1 MVMYG
6 STLLKKRF
14 LRFFMPP
21 LLLYSTSFL
30 FAQAIYNIQFDFPS
44 NDYFKNF
51 GLIRYDPYLL
61 YIGVQAI
68 AISLLAVYWRYSAYF
83 RRHKK
88 SKSAAGEKKETDKI
102 LENDGKSYNSV
113 KEDEQ
118 AQSSQ
123 LRRSNSQVGNATDS
137 ESESDM
143 ELDNPDIRQQILERI
158 QDNSSLN
165 QMPLEEREKLQARQL
180 ETFGKKG
187 KRDKFMEIVIDVVTA
202 IKNALHITWQM
213 FLQNSYLITLFGLLL
228 CSLLSVTI
236 FNFIYLIFFVVFLL
250 SMKIAFIFWG
260 VLVLYTESVILVI
273 YVWQVT
279 WTEDFDDTTA
289 ASLFGLQ
296 HYDFLLKGLAI
307 PLFILI
313 FSMLQL
319 QIIRLV
325 KMRLKQQGKSL
336 RKSNISEIEE
346 NDDLDK
352 VSYPRFL
359 LILINTITMIRD
371 NYSLVFCYFFFFF
384 VAILGSYDLFSLS
397 FVFLFYI
404 FLSMLY
410 PPFSLSPLVFLI
422 QKPSLLFYPLSS
434 FPFSLLSL
442 PFLLFPPLPSLLFPP
457 LLLSIFF
464 FLPFF
469 SSSLLSSPF
478 PPFLLSGKFFSQ
490 TIFVN
495 TMLASLN

>member
-1 MVMYG
+1 
-6 STLLKKRF
+6 
-14 LRFFMPP
+14 MPP
-21 LLLYSTSFL
+21 LLIYSTTFL
-30 FAQAIYNIQFDFPS
+30 IAQAIYNIQFDFPS

-51 GLIRYDPYLL
+51 GLVRYDPYLL
-61 YIGVQAI
+61 YIGVQAV

-88 SKSAAGEKKETDKI
+88 SKSDTDGSGKKETDKI
-102 LENDGKSYNSV
+102 LENDAKSYDSV

-118 AQSSQ
+118 VPSSQ
-123 LRRSNSQVGNATDS
+123 LRRSRSVGNATDS

-143 ELDNPDIRQQILERI
+143 ELDNPEIRQQILERL
-158 QDNSSLN
+158 QEGNNKLN
-165 QMPLEEREKLQARQL
+165 QMPLTEKEKLQARRLDTLGQ
-180 ETFGKKG
+180 KG
-187 KRDKFMEIVIDVVTA
+187 KREQLMEFVIDVVGA
-202 IKNALHITWQM
+202 IKNALQITWQI

-279 WTEDFDDTTA
+279 WTEDLDDSTTA
-289 ASLFGLQ
+289 TLFGLQ

-325 KMRLKQQGKSL
+325 KMRLKEQGKTL
-336 RKSNISEIEE
+336 RKSNITEIEE

-359 LILINTITMIRD
+359 LIIINTITMIRD
-371 NYSLVFCYFFFFF
+371 NYSLLFCYFFFFF

-397 FVFLFYI
+397 
-404 FLSMLY
+404 
-410 PPFSLSPLVFLI
+410 LVF
-422 QKPSLLFYPLSS
+422 PFNFFPLY
-434 FPFSLLSL
+434 FSA
-442 PFLLFPPLPSLLFPP
+442 
-457 LLLSIFF
+457 
-464 FLPFF
+464 
-469 SSSLLSSPF
+469 LLSS
-478 PPFLLSGKFFSQ
+478 L
-490 TIFVN
+490 V
-495 TMLASLN
+495 